1 MTLPPLA
8 LGGLVGAAAAVLLA
22 IPAADALRDLR
33 AARIER
39 ATLAQVAADPSPSR
53 AIVIDGDATPARDAG
68 TAADRLAARVRAAA
82 TKAGLLVEAATPA
95 PSAGLARVR
104 LTVSGNEDAVIGFAD
119 MLERARP
126 LARFATWQMTAKGR
140 TVTLSGEVVS
150 PWQ

>member
-1 MTLPPLA
+1 MKLPPLT
-8 LGGLVGAAAAVLLA
+8 LGALVGLSAAALLA

-33 AARIER
+33 AARAER
-39 ATLAQVAADPSPSR
+39 ATLAQIAADPSPSR
-53 AIVIDGDATPARDAG
+53 AIVIDGDATSARDAG
-68 TAADRLAARVRAAA
+68 TAADRLAVRVRAEA

-104 LTVSGNEDAVIGFAD
+104 VTVSGKEDAVIGFAD
-119 MLERARP
+119 TLERARP
-126 LARFATWQMTAKGR
+126 LARFAAWQITAKGG